1 MGAPIPQIS
10 QANGE
15 KEKRLEFVSQNYRKL
30 LLDGPDESLD
40 PRGEPK
46 REYKALWELFLS
58 RVGKDRLLSA
68 QNAANE
74 RLRQLGVHFVL
85 KIAKEKTEER
95 IFPFD
100 ILPRLILK
108 KEWDKI
114 QRGLIQRTIALNLFI
129 EDVYGKQ
136 RILKEKVLDQ
146 ALVLSS
152 LGYLPQMIGVKV
164 PRGIYAAICGCDLLQ
179 DENGN
184 FVVLE
189 DNLRIPSGAAYMLCC
204 RKVLKESCPFL
215 FDLKKPLPIQSYPT
229 VLLKTLLDLHPSEVS
244 QEPVVAVLTP
254 GPYNS
259 AYFEHAFLA
268 NQMGIPLVEPKDL
281 VVENATLYLH
291 SKTHKKRIS
300 ILYRRIEESFI
311 DPVAFRPDSLIG
323 VKGLFG
329 SFIKGGLSL
338 VNAPGCG
345 IGDDKAIYPYV
356 PKMIR
361 YYLNEEPILRNIET
375 YSCVDSKQQAFVV
388 DNLERLVVK
397 EVNQSGGFGMLIGP
411 ASSSKTRE
419 EFKKRILAHPRN
431 YIAQPL
437 IHFSKLPCMSGSG
450 IEPRRVDLRPFVL
463 MGKELRVV
471 PGGLTRVSIS
481 WDSFIVN
488 SSQGGGSKDTWIIE
502 DEGW

>member
-1 MGAPIPQIS
+1 MGVPMPQIS

-15 KEKRLEFVSQNYRKL
+15 KDKRFDFQNYRKL

-40 PRGEPK
+40 PRGKPK
-46 REYKALWELFLS
+46 KEYKALWELILS
-58 RVGKDRLLSA
+58 PVGRDRLLSA

-74 RLRQLGVHFVL
+74 RLRQLGVYFVL
-85 KIAKEKTEER
+85 KNAKEKIEKR

-108 KEWDKI
+108 SEWDKI
-114 QRGLIQRTIALNLFI
+114 QRGLIQRTVALNLFI

-136 RILKEKVLDQ
+136 RILKEKGVDQ

-164 PRGIYAAICGCDLLQ
+164 PRGIYAAICGYDLIR

-184 FVVLE
+184 FLVLE
-189 DNLRIPSGAAYMLCC
+189 DNLRIPSGAAYMLNC
-204 RKVLKESCPFL
+204 RKVLKESCPFF
-215 FDLKKPLPIQSYPT
+215 FDLLKKPLPIESYPT
-229 VLLKTLLDLHPSEVS
+229 VLLKTLFDLHPSEVS
-244 QEPVVAVLTP
+244 QEPVAAVLTP

-281 VVENATLYLH
+281 VVENATLYLK
-291 SKTHKKRIS
+291 SKSHKKRIS
-300 ILYRRIEESFI
+300 ILYRRIEESFL

-329 SFIKGGLSL
+329 SFIEGRLSL
-338 VNAPGCG
+338 INAPGCG

-375 YSCVDSKQQAFVV
+375 YSCVDPKQQAFVV

-411 ASSSKTRE
+411 VSSSKTRE
-419 EFKKRILAHPRN
+419 EFKKGILAHPRN

-437 IHFSKLPCMSGSG
+437 IHFSKLPCISGSG

-463 MGKELRVV
+463 MGKEPRVV
-471 PGGLTRVSIS
+471 PGGLTRVAIS

-502 DEGW
+502 EEGW